1 MYYIESFPCSFYH
14 LALYF
19 VHPYLCRRARIFL
32 LFYNSIVVFFYM
44 QRKIAFCEQF
54 FVLRANLFYNYHW
67 MPSIKNTL
75 NARYAN
81 NVPWVTS
88 LCNLQPSIFIYRIKM
103 IRHSI
108 MYSAS
113 SLSVL
118 LSLFLSL
125 SLSFSLGYEEVLS
138 SKVHFRCMHYLY

>member
-19 VHPYLCRRARIFL
+19 VHPYLCRRARTFL
-32 LFYNSIVVFFYM
+32 LFYNSIVVFYM

-67 MPSIKNTL
+67 MPSMKNTL

-113 SLSVL
+113 SLCP
-118 LSLFLSL
+118 SL

>member
-1 MYYIESFPCSFYH
+1 MYYHVHFIILHCILFILIYADVQGHFC
-14 LALYF
+14 YF
-19 VHPYLCRRARIFL
+19 IILL
-32 LFYNSIVVFFYM
+32 LFFLYAKENSILLA
-44 QRKIAFCEQF
+44 I

-67 MPSIKNTL
+67 MPSMKNTL

-88 LCNLQPSIFIYRIKM
+88 LCNLQPSIFIYMIKM

-113 SLSVL
+113 SLCP
-118 LSLFLSL
+118 SL